1 MFFLVYFPILFRS
14 DTLKNKYSI
23 IIIPPENDKAPRQI
37 HFSLKAKKIIIISS
51 AAFGLFFSGLF
62 LHDVYQAHYI
72 KSYKQK
78 IAYVDQ
84 LEMELQTKNLE
95 IARLNEK
102 TTEINDN
109 LLAIASL
116 EKKIAGILKINQENP
131 GTEISRGSFSLQS
144 MTEPESLDQASAL
157 VDNHMQIIE
166 EYYDATIQYEDKVN
180 RTPSILPVNGPISSP
195 FGYRRN
201 PFGRWTSEFHNGID
215 IACDYG
221 TPVMAVAEGT
231 VTFAGWDGYWGRKV
245 QISHGFG
252 VVTFY
257 AHNSKLTVKTGDKVK
272 KGEIVAYSGNSGR
285 STGSH
290 VHYSAYVD
298 GQLVDPLVF
307 TSYNKEQ

>member
-1 MFFLVYFPILFRS
+1 M
-14 DTLKNKYSI
+14 KNKYSI